1 LAIRRLQSSPAL
13 SSIATNFARIST
25 LSAGRVGASLEA
37 TMGHSRNDSG
47 DETTLKIDGTLDA
60 LTAPELRPAL
70 DQLVSEGRK
79 SITVDLSGL
88 RLIDS
93 SGVGALVS
101 LLKRV
106 RSYGGEVR
114 ITGLKDQPLAIFKLL
129 QLNRVFPGQP
139 GA

>member
-1 LAIRRLQSSPAL
+1 MA
-13 SSIATNFARIST
+13 
-25 LSAGRVGASLEA
+25 
-37 TMGHSRNDSG
+37 HSRTDDG
-47 DETTLKIDGTLDA
+47 DETVLKIDGTLDA

-70 DQLVSEGRK
+70 DQLVADGRK
-79 SITVDLSGL
+79 SITVDLSSL

-106 RSYGGEVR
+106 RAYGGEVR
-114 ITGLKDQPLAIFKLL
+114 ISGLKDQPLAIFKLL

>member
-1 LAIRRLQSSPAL
+1 
-13 SSIATNFARIST
+13 
-25 LSAGRVGASLEA
+25 
-37 TMGHSRNDSG
+37 MGHTRTDTG
-47 DETTLKIDGTLDA
+47 EETVVSIDGTLDA
-60 LTAPELRPAL
+60 LSAPELRPTLDAL
-70 DQLVSEGRK
+70 VAEGKK
-79 SITVDLSGL
+79 SITLDLSQL

-106 RSYGGEVR
+106 RAYGGEVR
-114 ITGLKDQPLAIFKLL
+114 ISGLKDQPLAIFKLL

>member
-1 LAIRRLQSSPAL
+1 
-13 SSIATNFARIST
+13 
-25 LSAGRVGASLEA
+25 
-37 TMGHSRNDSG
+37 MGHTRTEQG
-47 DETTLKIDGTLDA
+47 EETLVSIEGTLDA
-60 LTAPELRPAL
+60 LTAPELRPTL
-70 DQLVSEGRK
+70 DAIVAEGKK
-79 SITVDLSGL
+79 SVTLDLQNL

-106 RSYGGEVR
+106 RAYGGEVR
-114 ITGLKDQPLAIFKLL
+114 ISGLSDQPLAIFKLL

>member
-1 LAIRRLQSSPAL
+1 
-13 SSIATNFARIST
+13 
-25 LSAGRVGASLEA
+25 
-37 TMGHSRNDSG
+37 MGHTRSDNG
-47 DETTLKIDGTLDA
+47 EETLVSIDGTLDA
-60 LTAPELRPAL
+60 LTAPELRPTLDAL
-70 DQLVSEGRK
+70 VAEGRK
-79 SITVDLSGL
+79 SITLDLSNL

-106 RSYGGEVR
+106 RAFGGEVR
-114 ITGLKDQPLAIFKLL
+114 IAGLRDQPLAIFKLL

>member
-1 LAIRRLQSSPAL
+1 
-13 SSIATNFARIST
+13 
-25 LSAGRVGASLEA
+25 
-37 TMGHSRNDSG
+37 MGHSRNDAG
-47 DETTLKIDGTLDA
+47 DDTTLKIDGTLDA
-60 LTAPELRPAL
+60 LTAPELRPTL
-70 DQLVSEGRK
+70 DQLVSEARK
-79 SITVDLSGL
+79 SITVDLSSL

-101 LLKRV
+101 LLKRA
-106 RSYGGEVR
+106 RAYGGEVR

>member
-1 LAIRRLQSSPAL
+1 
-13 SSIATNFARIST
+13 
-25 LSAGRVGASLEA
+25 
-37 TMGHSRNDSG
+37 MGHTRTDNG
-47 DETTLKIDGTLDA
+47 DITLLSIDGTLDA
-60 LTAPELRPAL
+60 LTAPELRPTLDAL
-70 DQLVSEGRK
+70 VAEGKK
-79 SITVDLSGL
+79 SITVELSNL

-106 RSYGGEVR
+106 RAHGGEVR

-139 GA
+139 GQ

>member
-1 LAIRRLQSSPAL
+1 
-13 SSIATNFARIST
+13 
-25 LSAGRVGASLEA
+25 
-37 TMGHSRNDSG
+37 MGHSRNDSG

>member
-1 LAIRRLQSSPAL
+1 MA
-13 SSIATNFARIST
+13 
-25 LSAGRVGASLEA
+25 
-37 TMGHSRNDSG
+37 HSRIDSG
-47 DETTLKIDGTLDA
+47 DDTTLKIDGTLDA

-70 DQLVSEGRK
+70 DQIVADGRK
-79 SITVDLSGL
+79 AITVDLSSL

-106 RSYGGEVR
+106 RAYGGEVR
-114 ITGLKDQPLAIFKLL
+114 ISGLKDQPLAIFKLL